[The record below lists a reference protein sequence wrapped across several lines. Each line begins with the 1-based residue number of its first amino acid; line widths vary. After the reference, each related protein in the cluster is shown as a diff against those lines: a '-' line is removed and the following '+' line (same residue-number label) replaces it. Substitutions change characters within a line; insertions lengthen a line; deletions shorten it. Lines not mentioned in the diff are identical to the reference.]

1 MKPVRLILALGLAA
15 AIASAAAQESKT
27 VYNSIPK
34 PLPGNVASEGP
45 ESYAFASLGD
55 GVKLAARDSGNIGN
69 VTVVLSS
76 WACQNGTWFEGT
88 CSSASGATFTQP
100 ITISLYSVTSTYSSV
115 YLEPVPTPLALI
127 GTITEQF
134 TIPYRPSVA
143 ASCGDDTADG
153 YSYPTQWYSTE
164 DKACYNGIAIPVT
177 IDFSGAHIPLPHNS
191 EVIVAV
197 SFNTTNAGPNPIGT
211 TACNSTSGGCP
222 YDSLNISTD
231 GNGPSGL
238 FHGVGSLLDYNGI
251 FADYIVSANA
261 CPGNTVTGVLALD
274 APCFTGYHPQIMIEA
289 TGHRRDRDHHPRR

>member
-1 MKPVRLILALGLAA
+1 MKPVRLLLALGLAA
-15 AIASAAAQESKT
+15 AIGSAAAQET
-27 VYNSIPK
+27 TVVYNSIPR

-55 GVKLAARDSGNIGN
+55 GVKMAARDSGEIGN

-76 WACQNGTWFEGT
+76 WACQNGTWFEGN
-88 CSSASGATFTQP
+88 CSSARGATFNQA
-100 ITISLYSVTSTYSSV
+100 ITVSLYSVTSTYSSV

-127 GTITEQF
+127 GTITEEF
-134 TIPYRPSVA
+134 KIPYRPSVTP
-143 ASCGDDTADG
+143 SCGDNTADG
-153 YSYPTQWYSTE
+153 YTYPTEWYSAE
-164 DKACYNGIAIPVT
+164 DKTCYDGIAMPVT
-177 IDFSGAHIPLPHNS
+177 VDFSGSHIRMPHNS

-231 GNGPSGL
+231 GDGPSGL
-238 FHGVGSLLDYNGI
+238 SHGVGSLLDYNGI
-251 FADYIVSANA
+251 FADYIVDANA

-274 APCFTGYHPQIMIEA
+274 APCFTDYHPQIRIEA
-289 TGHRRDRDHHPRR
+289 TEHRRERDHHPRR